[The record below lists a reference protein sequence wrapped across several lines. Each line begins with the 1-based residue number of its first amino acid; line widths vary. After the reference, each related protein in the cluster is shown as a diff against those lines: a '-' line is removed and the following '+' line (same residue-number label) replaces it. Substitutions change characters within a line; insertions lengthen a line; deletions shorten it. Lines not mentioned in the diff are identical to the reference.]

1 VNPRANRFL
10 LLLTALAAA
19 ACGTEPAPA
28 PAPTNAVDAAADV
41 PAPAAATPVAPAAP
55 ATPATPAVPKT
66 VEHPAPD
73 FTLTDPDGASHSLAD
88 YRGKWVVLEWTN
100 HGCPF
105 VKKHYD
111 SKNMQ
116 TLQARYTQKGVA
128 WLTICSSAPGKE
140 GYETPAA
147 WKATLA
153 AKGSAP
159 TAMLIDA
166 DGKVGRAYGAKN
178 TPTMFVISPD
188 GGVVYHGAIDDK
200 RSAKIADVAVA
211 KNYVAETLDAVMDGR
226 PAPLAETA
234 AYG

>member
-1 VNPRANRFL
+1 MNAAL
-10 LLLTALAAA
+10 LALTALAAA
-19 ACGTEPAPA
+19 ACGTEPMPNA
-28 PAPTNAVDAAADV
+28 APTNTAESTADAS
-41 PAPAAATPVAPAAP
+41 PSAAATPVAPSA
-55 ATPATPAVPKT
+55 PAVPKV

-73 FTLTDPDGASHSLAD
+73 FTLTDPDGASHALAD

-116 TLQARYTQKGVA
+116 TLQARYTQMGVA
-128 WLTICSSAPGKE
+128 WLSICSSAPGKE
-140 GYETPAA
+140 GNETPAE

-153 AKGSAP
+153 SKGAVP

-166 DGKVGRAYGAKN
+166 DGKVGHAYGAKA
-178 TPTMFVISPD
+178 TPTMVVISPD
-188 GGVVYHGAIDDK
+188 GGIFYRGAIDDK
-200 RSAKIADVAVA
+200 RSANVADVAKA
-211 KNYVAETLDAVMDGR
+211 RNYVAEALDAGMAGKR
-226 PAPLAETA
+226 APIAETA